1 MHTITRPSHGS
12 VRGISLLGLIFWAI
26 VVGFIALLGLRVFPS
41 LNEYW
46 TLKRAVQKIATEN
59 PPTVAEVKRS
69 FQRQQAVEYAISNVS
84 ADDLEITKEGD
95 KLVIRF
101 AYDKQIE
108 IVDPVF
114 LTIKYKGEGRAR

>member
-1 MHTITRPSHGS
+1 MHTNPRARQGS
-12 VRGISLLGLIFWAI
+12 ARGISLIGLIFWAI
-26 VVGFIALLGLRVFPS
+26 VVGFIALLGMRVFPS

-46 TLKRAVQKIATEN
+46 TLKRVVQKIATEN

-69 FQRQQAVEYAISNVS
+69 FQRQQAVEYSISGIS
-84 ADDLEITKEGD
+84 AEDLEITKEGD